1 MLRWKRHHYRIPC
14 HSDHFL
20 RNYWHRALSRVEE
33 LASTGRKTQEVR
45 TEPPQPDPP
54 NQASTMVQ
62 IMGVVSRTSLPFP
75 SWFQLSFTLLIV
87 LVTWPFSFQPA
98 CLEFVYAPTSFQG
111 FSLFTLTQALIY
123 FLVGLHGYKWLS
135 NRPSKDFCRSMQIVA
150 GLLYICSALIL
161 LASTLKAVELKDR
174 NFNLESGTAEEIY
187 ANFIELFIEA
197 SLQGYYS

>member
-1 MLRWKRHHYRIPC
+1 
-14 HSDHFL
+14 
-20 RNYWHRALSRVEE
+20 
-33 LASTGRKTQEVR
+33 
-45 TEPPQPDPP
+45 
-54 NQASTMVQ
+54 
-62 IMGVVSRTSLPFP
+62 MGVVSRTSLPFP

-187 ANFIELFIEA
+187 ANFIELFIET
-197 SLQGYYS
+197 SLQVLFVIIEATIMHAQLKNWSREYAKLEEEYRNGDDGMKATMETEEYQLNVSREGDQ